1 METKN
6 TMTRKIKFT
15 PKEIEMLEEMYSF
28 PTAYRLTGK
37 GKLAIAKKQKKVKKI
52 NETE

>member
-1 METKN
+1 MA
-6 TMTRKIKFT
+6 RKIKFT
-15 PKEIEMLEEMYSF
+15 PKEIEMLEEMCSF

-37 GKLAIAKKQKKVKKI
+37 GKLAIANILKKAKKI